1 MRIVADTNILVSAA
15 LKRQSIPAVAL
26 SRAADAGVLLKSVET
41 ERQLLGVLARP
52 YLAALIAPEARSWIE
67 QLIAL
72 AEPIAIDRRIVA
84 CRDPTDDQF
93 LELAVNGR
101 ADILMTADKDL
112 LVLHPFRGIPI
123 LAPAAFLQ
131 WLASS

>member
-93 LELAVNGR
+93 LKLAVNGR
-101 ADILMTADKDL
+101 ADILMTGDKDL